1 MRLYVFPT
9 SRALR
14 KEREK
19 LLQKES
25 LLPKLTTIDDFEKR
39 AIIVPSKAQ
48 ANDDTRLILLK
59 KAADF
64 KDFKKLQIDVE
75 FFRFIKNSRYFFRFF
90 EELENERV
98 KFELLKEH
106 DVYAEY
112 TEHIEIL
119 EFLKKRYEKLLSE
132 HGYFDNITL
141 PNEYML
147 NKNFFKDL
155 ECATIKL
162 EGFLT
167 NFELEILEKASKI
180 TEIIIEYKSNR
191 YNKKMTQRFEKY
203 GFKLEDGYL
212 YKLNFSQKSF
222 KKVEQL
228 KNRCKGRYVSFPNRI
243 SQVAYVK
250 KKIEEFI
257 NCGIEPENIAIILPD
272 ESFKEYLNLFDTLNN
287 LNFAMG
293 FDFSKSE
300 VFKAM
305 CIFEESLKISNIEI
319 EFEIKKFGL
328 EDIVEK
334 YREKSNDTLSYEE
347 FKVLVEDFISIAEEE
362 EIKILKEE
370 LEDFSFLYPYLNGYS
385 LRKILHIFINRL
397 RERKLDDTKGGKIT
411 VLGLLETRGI
421 DFEAVIVPDFNEGL
435 VPKPSEKDLFLDT
448 VLRKRASLPTKK
460 DRENLQ
466 KYYYYE
472 LFRKAKYAAVSYVEN
487 EIDSKS
493 RFLEELDFFEKERYE
508 GKSLNKILLDF
519 KETSYFEEKDIVID
533 YDFSKEFISS
543 TKLKDFLE
551 CPRRFYYKYLKG
563 LKEFIIPSILPK
575 NNEVGNILHESLKR
589 VYDKKDRYFSAEELK
604 KEFKKSVY
612 SILEPNNL
620 YLRLDIDI
628 WIKKLEPFFENEV
641 KRFNEGYYVFER
653 EKRRYTE
660 FEGFKLEGKIDR
672 VDHNGK
678 YYQVIDYKS
687 SKVESPTKKS
697 LENLKDF
704 QLIFYY
710 LLTKDLGEIEGLY
723 YYDLNS
729 AKMVKEPFLEEK
741 IELLRETLNKL
752 REKRVDFKKCE
763 DLKYCRYCPYKI
775 ICNRM

>member
-1 MRLYVFPT
+1 MKLYVFPT

-19 LLQKES
+19 LLQNES
-25 LLPKLTTIDDFEKR
+25 FLPKLTTIDDFETR
-39 AIIVPSKAQ
+39 AVIVPSKVY

-64 KDFKKLQIDVE
+64 KDFKKLHIDDE
-75 FFRFIKNSRYFFRFF
+75 FFRFIKNSSYFFRFF

-98 KFELLKEH
+98 KFDLLKEA
-106 DVYAEY
+106 DIYAEY
-112 TEHIEIL
+112 SEHIEIL
-119 EFLKKRYEKLLSE
+119 EFLKKRYEKLLDK

-141 PNEYML
+141 PKEYILNENYL
-147 NKNFFKDL
+147 KGF
-155 ECATIKL
+155 ESVTIKL

-180 TEIIIEYKSNR
+180 TEIVIEYKCNK

-203 GFKLEDGYL
+203 DFKLEDGYL
-212 YKLNFSQKSF
+212 YRLNISEKSY

-228 KNRCKGRYVSFPNRI
+228 KNRCKGRYISFLNRI

-250 KKIEEFI
+250 KKIDEFI
-257 NCGIEPENIAIILPD
+257 KSGIEPENIAIILPD
-272 ESFKEYLNLFDTLNN
+272 ESFKEYLDLFDTLNN

-300 VFKAM
+300 VFKALS
-305 CIFEESLKISNIEI
+305 IFEESLKISNIET
-319 EFEIKKFGL
+319 EYEIKKFGL

-334 YREKSNDTLSYEE
+334 WKERSNRTLSFEE
-347 FKVLVEDFISIAEEE
+347 FRLLIEDFLLFARKDET
-362 EIKILKEE
+362 KILKEE
-370 LEDFSFLYPYLNGYS
+370 LEDFSFLYPYLKDYS
-385 LRKILHIFINRL
+385 LKKILHIFINRL
-397 RERKLDDTKGGKIT
+397 REKKLDDTKGGKIT
-411 VLGLLETRGI
+411 VLGLLETRGV

-435 VPKPSEKDLFLDT
+435 VPKPSEKDLFLDS
-448 VLRKRASLPTKK
+448 VLRKKASLPTKK

-472 LFRKAKYAAVSYVEN
+472 LFRKAKFAAVSYVEN

-493 RFLEELDFFEKERYE
+493 RFLEELDFLEKERYE

-519 KETSYFEEKDIVID
+519 KETNFFEDRDIVID
-533 YDFSKEFISS
+533 YDFSEEFISS

-551 CPRRFYYKYLKG
+551 CPRRFYYKYIKG
-563 LKEFIIPSILPK
+563 LKDFPMPSILPK
-575 NNEVGNILHESLKR
+575 NNEAGNILHESLKS
-589 VYDKKDRYFSAEELK
+589 VYDKKDRYFSVEELK
-604 KEFKKSVY
+604 KEFKRSVY
-612 SILEPNNL
+612 SILESNNL

-653 EKRRYTE
+653 EKRKYTE

-710 LLTKDLGEIEGLY
+710 LLIKDIGEIEGLY

-729 AKMVKEPFLEEK
+729 AKMVKEQFLEEK
-741 IELLRETLNKL
+741 IELLRETLNEL
-752 REKRVDFKKCE
+752 REKRVDFKKCD